1 MAQIQSPQAL
11 PTALKMIQSA
21 VNRTRS
27 MLQISLFNNATYLIA
42 LQFGVSAS
50 NMLFWLVVA
59 RWYPADQVGIATT
72 VLAVATFL
80 SGIASMGMPDGL
92 VYYLPTS
99 KEPTRLINTV
109 YSVSGL
115 GALVFGA
122 IYLLGLNF
130 WSPDLITL
138 QQSLINIVLFVL
150 GTVVLNITQA
160 QDIHF
165 IAERVSKLS
174 FYKGIWGSLL
184 KFPMLLPVFFVASW
198 QVIFAAIIVSTLISV
213 VLYTRKFQ
221 QTVRQDY
228 KPRPLFASSVWRPII
243 RYSLGNLVAD
253 SISLVPNSV
262 LPVLVFSQISP
273 AASAYFFIA
282 WTIAGTL
289 SVVGRALGSALF
301 AEGSHNQE
309 NLEKDTVR
317 SMLYGALILIPGV
330 IAVAFLGKPVLSLFG
345 EAYGNNGAAL
355 TTLLAA
361 SAIPLTVYRIL
372 AGVLKGRSQISQLTV
387 VTIIDVVLHIG
398 LSVWL
403 VSSMGLMGI
412 GIAKLVSH
420 MVAAVLAFGFAFPQK
435 LGLARAAA

>member
-1 MAQIQSPQAL
+1 
-11 PTALKMIQSA
+11 MIQSA
-21 VNRTRS
+21 VNRTRAL
-27 MLQISLFNNATYLIA
+27 LQISLFNNATYLIA

-50 NMLFWLVVA
+50 NMIFWLVVA
-59 RWYPADQVGIATT
+59 RWYPAEQVGIATT

-80 SGIASMGMPDGL
+80 SGIASFGMPDGL
-92 VYYLPTS
+92 VYYLPSS

-109 YSVSGL
+109 YSVSAL
-115 GALVFGA
+115 GALLFGTA
-122 IYLLGLNF
+122 YIAGINF
-130 WSPDLITL
+130 WSPDLAML
-138 QQSLINIVLFVL
+138 QQSAINIVLFVA

-174 FYKGIWGSLL
+174 FYKGIWSSLL
-184 KFPMLLPVFFVASW
+184 KFPMLLFVFLVSSW

-213 VLYTRKFQ
+213 LIYTRQFQ
-221 QTVRQDY
+221 RTVRTDY
-228 KPRPLFASSVWRPII
+228 RPRLLFAQTVWRPII

-273 AASAYFFIA
+273 AASAYFFMA

-301 AEGSHNQE
+301 AESSHNKKDI
-309 NLEKDTVR
+309 EKDTIR
-317 SMLYGALILIPGV
+317 SLLYGALILIPGV
-330 IAVAFLGKPVLSLFG
+330 IAVAFLGKPMLSLFG
-345 EAYGNNGAAL
+345 PEYSDNAAML

-361 SAIPLTVYRIL
+361 SAIPLTIYRIL
-372 AGVLKGRSQISQLTV
+372 AGVLKGREQIKQLTL

-398 LSVWL
+398 CSVWL

-412 GIAKLVSH
+412 GIAKLLAHS
-420 MVAAVLAFGFAFPQK
+420 VASILAFIFAFPERLRLTK
-435 LGLARAAA
+435 